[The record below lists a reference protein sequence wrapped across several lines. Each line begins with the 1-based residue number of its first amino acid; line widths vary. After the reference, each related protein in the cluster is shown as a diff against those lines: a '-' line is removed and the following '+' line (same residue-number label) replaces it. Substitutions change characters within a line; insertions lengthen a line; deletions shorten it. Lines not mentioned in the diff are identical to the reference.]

1 MARRTNYSFEKRQKE
16 IKRAKKREQKLARK
30 QAKKDGGESGPPI
43 VNLEDGVPG
52 AIETPEVD
60 EADEATSDE
69 MAPEA
74 DGPTDEVV
82 GPA

>member
-30 QAKKDGGESGPPI
+30 QAKKEGDEGGPPI
-43 VNLEDGVPG
+43 AEMEDGAPRDGDSTEAGEAPAG
-52 AIETPEVD
+52 AEG
-60 EADEATSDE
+60 SS
-69 MAPEA
+69 
-74 DGPTDEVV
+74 DEVV